1 VPRAV
6 APPPRISR
14 RRALAWFGATVG
26 AAACGDTPPSG
37 DSLKLG
43 LLLPFTGRAAGP
55 SHNHERAVLLGAR
68 ELQAVGVGGKRL
80 EIVFGDTHSDLGRGL
95 EASARLLD
103 QGVVAIIAAD
113 TGELAQAMR
122 PLLAARGV
130 LLISPEIAPS
140 ADGGMGLPWFRLA
153 PSTKAMAESLARH
166 LTQRNVR
173 ELAVLKTEDGYNS
186 AFAQSFTERYAQL
199 GGRATVRTL
208 PDDRRS
214 YGEVLPE
221 IAGKPDVLLA
231 ARAETAARLVNEM
244 WSFGGLPHWYL
255 TPALRADVFVR
266 NASPAAV
273 AGATGVSPNVT
284 VDPAF
289 AERFQQVWDGDVP
302 LEGALFYFDAIAL
315 FALGTERAMNRAGTA
330 PTAAQIAEGMLATAF
345 NSGILASWADL
356 AAAITD
362 ARAGTRR
369 YYRGL
374 TGSLVL
380 MPDGQR
386 VFGQEKLWTVSA
398 SGEIKD
404 LP

>member
-1 VPRAV
+1 
-6 APPPRISR
+6 
-14 RRALAWFGATVG
+14 VG
-26 AAACGDTPPSG
+26 SAACGDAPPAG
-37 DSLKLG
+37 ESLKLG

-68 ELQAVGVGGKRL
+68 ALESVGVAGKRL

-95 EASARLLD
+95 EASARMLD

-122 PLLAARGV
+122 PMLTARGV

-166 LTQRNVR
+166 LVQTKVR

-199 GGRATVRTL
+199 GGTATVRAL

-221 IAGKPDVLLA
+221 IAGKPNVLLA

-244 WSFGGLPHWYL
+244 WSFGGLPRWYL

-289 AERFQQVWDGDVP
+289 AARFQQIWDGDVP

-315 FALGTERAMNRAGTA
+315 FALGTERAMNRAGAA
-330 PTAAQIAEGMLATAF
+330 PSATQIAEGMLATAF
-345 NSGILASWADL
+345 NSGILASWSDL